1 MGAIHFRET
10 FVSKDEPEGA
20 VEKSRAMEK
29 QLTPSPSTNA
39 LIELA
44 EQVTQK
50 QAQLEPLEQLLNQ
63 RLETVLASR
72 EDFERRAEAMGE
84 AFTIPTSELIDQVHD
99 YFDAYEDTVRS
110 MLSYREKESAKLLL
124 DGNARL
130 VELTEPMMH
139 TVQAYSRAFMTFG
152 PSPYPLVNAV
162 TNILRNMLEGT
173 ANQQTLDLIVNEAVE
188 QNAAAVAEI
197 DGSPAGRSEGWQKK
211 RAAFERVSAAAKAVK
226 PVASTEEIEGATA
239 LLKEA
244 FEAIS
249 QADELIFSENM
260 AQEPTPMPA
269 ANVLINT
276 ARGVLSGIYSAEV
289 MEETLAWYQGYMS
302 AVEEQFNMA
311 VEGETDSV
319 LLLDELPRTREIAD
333 LHSEVIEDLTDALGD
348 FNADSV
354 EPILEELIEVVG
366 RLHDSSKVYMEVA
379 AREGKVVCV
388 ACGEPNPPTDRS
400 CQKCGQ
406 KLPQLVDPNL
416 YATSTIE
423 FEDRSGLGIEE
434 RPDGVV
440 TENTYKLFEA
450 CAKFFEQKITEAEYR
465 ATLEWSRGLLQAAEE
480 KVRAAKAAEVSDDVF
495 ATATP
500 DEVELIEANLKL
512 FADTK
517 HLFEEGIEEWHEGL
531 ELMEDYIETRH
542 RPTIEQGIERIW
554 SASQKVYQIHEIGE
568 IAQKVL
574 DERDR
579 QEQVEAQN
587 TGLPISSY
595 GEGAIPEDDSPPE
608 FEQKEYVQGEG
619 GLA

>member
-1 MGAIHFRET
+1 
-10 FVSKDEPEGA
+10 
-20 VEKSRAMEK
+20 MEK

-44 EQVTQK
+44 EQVAQK

-72 EDFERRAEAMGE
+72 EDFERRAESMGE
-84 AFTIPTSELIDQVHD
+84 AFTLPASDLIEQVHD

-110 MLSYREKESAKLLL
+110 MLSFRDSGNSKLLL
-124 DGNARL
+124 EGNERL
-130 VELTEPMMH
+130 VELTAPMME
-139 TVQAYSRAFMTFG
+139 TVQAYSRAFLTFG

-162 TNILRNMLEGT
+162 TNILRNMIDGT

-188 QNAAAVAEI
+188 QNAQAVREI
-197 DGSPAGRSEGWQKK
+197 EASPHGKSEGWQKK
-211 RAAFERVSAAAKAVK
+211 RQAFERVTAAVK
-226 PVASTEEIEGATA
+226 EIKPVKTYEEVEAATA
-239 LLKEA
+239 GLREA

-249 QADELIFSENM
+249 QADEILFSENL
-260 AQEPTPMPA
+260 AQGPTAMPA

-276 ARGVLSGIYSAEV
+276 ARGVLSGLYPPEV
-289 MEETLAWYQGYMS
+289 MEETLTWYQGYIS

-319 LLLDELPRTREIAD
+319 LLLEELPRTREIAD
-333 LHSEVIEDLTDALGD
+333 LHGEVLEDLSDALGD
-348 FNADSV
+348 FTAEVV
-354 EPILEELIEVVG
+354 EPILEELADVVE
-366 RLHDSSKVYMEVA
+366 RLHESSKVYMEVA
-379 AREGKVVCV
+379 AREGKLVCV
-388 ACGEPNPPTDRS
+388 SCGEPNPPTDRS

-416 YATSTIE
+416 YAKSTIE
-423 FEDRSGLGIEE
+423 FEDRSGLGVEE

-450 CAKFFEQKITEAEYR
+450 CSKFFEQKITEAEFR
-465 ATLEWSRGLLQAAEE
+465 QTLEWSRGLLESAEE
-480 KVRAAKAAEVSDDVF
+480 KVRAAKAAEVSEEIME
-495 ATATP
+495 TATP

-542 RPTIEQGIERIW
+542 RPTLEKGIERIW

-568 IAQKVL
+568 IAQRVL
-574 DERDR
+574 DEREREERATSLDT
-579 QEQVEAQN
+579 EPAEPVLNDEESA
-587 TGLPISSY
+587 
-595 GEGAIPEDDSPPE
+595 PPE
-608 FEQKEYVQGEG
+608 FEQREYVEGEG